1 MLAVSNRCAKAG
13 VYESVDGLF
22 SKRPKPLGLRLKICV
37 YLTITSSVFNIDI
50 GLPYTAFAVQC
61 LK

>member
-22 SKRPKPLGLRLKICV
+22 SKRPKPLRLRLKICV
-37 YLTITSSVFNIDI
+37 YLTITSSVNIDI
-50 GLPYTAFAVQC
+50 GLQ
-61 LK
+61 